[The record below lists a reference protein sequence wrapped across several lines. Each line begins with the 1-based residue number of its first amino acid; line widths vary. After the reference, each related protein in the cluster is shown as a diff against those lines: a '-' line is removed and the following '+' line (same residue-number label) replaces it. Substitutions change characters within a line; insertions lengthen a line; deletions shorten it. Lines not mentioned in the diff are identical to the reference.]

1 MGIIISEHPLRF
13 SQKVISFQ
21 HLDIIMDN
29 IDLEILKI
37 LKSHARAKYV
47 NIAKKIGLT
56 EGAVRRRI
64 KKLQKD
70 GIIRRFTIETTAE
83 FEGVVL
89 VETEPT
95 MTNNVAKRMKKIA
108 TRIFEVSGD
117 YDIAAFIQAYTI
129 DDLNKKIDAIRKL
142 PGVLNT
148 NTLIKL
154 KD

>member
-1 MGIIISEHPLRF
+1 MIVTIF
-13 SQKVISFQ
+13 TKVISF
-21 HLDIIMDN
+21 LVENTLMDS
-29 IDLEILKI
+29 IDLEILRI
-37 LKSHARAKYV
+37 LKDNARMKYV
-47 NIAKKIGLT
+47 NIAKKVGLT
-56 EGAVRRRI
+56 EGSIRRRI
-64 KKLQKD
+64 KKLQED
-70 GIIRRFTIETTAE
+70 GVIKRFTIETTAE

-95 MTNNVAKRMKKIA
+95 MTSSVANNMKKIA
-108 TRIFEVSGD
+108 TRVFEVSGD

-129 DDLNKKIDAIRKL
+129 EDLNRKIDAIRNL